1 MMNMINTITTRI
13 MRTEL
18 GNRTLISTVLFDNG
32 VYETM
37 VFDNED
43 NMEELDCHRTSE
55 YAEAFEM
62 HMEFVREYLNKAEV
76 EEQEGGK
83 QGV

>member
-1 MMNMINTITTRI
+1 MMNTITTRI

-18 GNRTLISTVLFDNG
+18 GNGTLVSTVMFTDNG
-32 VYETM
+32 FYETM
-37 VFDNED
+37 VFDNEK
-43 NMEELDCHRTSE
+43 NMEELDCYTTRE

-62 HMEFVREYLNKAEV
+62 HMAFVWEYLNKVEI
-76 EEQEGGK
+76 EEQGGG